1 MGRCYGQK
9 GEYEEALAEFK
20 KALQLAPG
28 NWGSQLGITVMYS
41 LLGREEEARAAAKK
55 VLEMN
60 PNFSLDFVERS
71 PYKNQDYTKQLV
83 YALRKAGLK

>member
-1 MGRCYGQK
+1 
-9 GEYEEALAEFK
+9 
-20 KALQLAPG
+20 
-28 NWGSQLGITVMYS
+28 MYS